1 MKVPTDEFA
10 LRYTPFI
17 GNVCNYLR
25 AICYEQFVWIFP
37 IISPF
42 LFSSIPF
49 IMHSTNNTLNH
60 QQLGASVGGQEC
72 TGERGPDGRGLTDC
86 QTHSAHPHAPTLRHC
101 GLERRSS
108 QGSITGKPE
117 LCFPGC
123 AQLSPNT
130 LGNSRGVMK
139 MQEGKAG

>member
-60 QQLGASVGGQEC
+60 QQLGASVDGQEC
-72 TGERGPDGRGLTDC
+72 TGERGPDGRGLTVRR
-86 QTHSAHPHAPTLRHC
+86 TVPTPTRPHSGTVDWSADPPKAV
-101 GLERRSS
+101 
-108 QGSITGKPE
+108 
-117 LCFPGC
+117 
-123 AQLSPNT
+123 
-130 LGNSRGVMK
+130 SRGSQNSIFLGVPSCHLTLW
-139 MQEGKAG
+139 GTAGGS